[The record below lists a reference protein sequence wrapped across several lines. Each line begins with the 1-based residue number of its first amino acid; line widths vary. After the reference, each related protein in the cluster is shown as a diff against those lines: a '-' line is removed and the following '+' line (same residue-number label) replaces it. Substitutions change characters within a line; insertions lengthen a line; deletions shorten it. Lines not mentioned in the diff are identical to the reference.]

1 MAENRSEWQVHLNI
15 WLKHIAHD
23 LQKGVYNQ
31 TYKWSNVTAITG
43 TQGSRINFLQRGEQ
57 VATLNEYQLGT
68 EKANFV
74 DNQLKFRLT
83 GEAQKSI
90 MTQES
95 NGNNAKTQE
104 KGTTM
109 KESTKNE
116 IASLASTV
124 GAQFKEAGA
133 VALKTK
139 TGEALLK
146 AVENLVLEK
155 AGFVGKVK
163 FKFFPEAL
171 DIMVAAGVSIIV
183 AEYAGE
189 NHAAQIAAE
198 ALRLA
203 AMRRITDLLPITEI
217 IDSVT
222 KSGDILE
229 KLG

>member
-1 MAENRSEWQVHLNI
+1 MNSKASWNVRFDTFLTHIRHDIKKGVDNESYSWQNI
-15 WLKHIAHD
+15 VIEVRNGLSVFQSGIA
-23 LQKGVYNQ
+23 KGVYPLD
-31 TYKWSNVTAITG
+31 A
-43 TQGSRINFLQRGEQ
+43 
-57 VATLNEYQLGT
+57 LGT
-68 EKANFV
+68 EKEHSQ
-74 DNQLKFRLT
+74 DNRISYNLGLTRL
-83 GEAQKSI
+83 QS
-90 MTQES
+90 
-95 NGNNAKTQE
+95 NAKMSQE
-104 KGTTM
+104 NLGNLANNTSLETETM

-116 IASLASTV
+116 IASLATTV
-124 GAQFKEAGA
+124 GAQFKEAGV

-155 AGFVGKVK
+155 AGFSGRVK

-203 AMRRITDLLPITEI
+203 AMRRITDMLPITEI
-217 IDSVT
+217 LDKVT
-222 KSGDILE
+222 SSGDILE